1 MLRDLKAGESS
12 EAEAMARL
20 ERSPYWAWTAIDPES
35 QLLVVIE
42 SGSRTLA
49 MAHRVVPQVGQKLAA
64 SCVPVCL
71 TGGYCDC
78 RHCQVVGDDM
88 GTRQQK
94 ALSGGDFHRPGA

>member
-1 MLRDLKAGESS
+1 MALLSSKVNFAGRILKWEKLHTSRTDPLKAGESS

-35 QLLVVIE
+35 KLLVVIE

-49 MAHRVVPQVGQKLAA
+49 MAHRVVHQVGQKLAA

-71 TGGYCDC
+71 TGG
-78 RHCQVVGDDM
+78 
-88 GTRQQK
+88 
-94 ALSGGDFHRPGA
+94 